1 MSKEEYICHLRN
13 GKECLSERLTR
24 LVWTY
29 INNDEN
35 FKNVCSE
42 VLSDKNYIAAVDA
55 GRTEDEYLRGC
66 VPLISG
72 IIELTLKA
80 NPLHPLSCDVVNEVL
95 ASIDFVKLER
105 DFIEAEYGAEK
116 EW

>member
-1 MSKEEYICHLRN
+1 MSKEKYICHLRN
-13 GKECLSERLTR
+13 GKECPSERLTG
-24 LVWTY
+24 LVWMY

-35 FKNVCSE
+35 LKNVCSE
-42 VLSDKNYIAAVDA
+42 VLSDKNFIAAVDA
-55 GRTEDEYLRGC
+55 GKTEDEYLRGC

-72 IIELTLKA
+72 IIELTLKT
-80 NPLHPLSCDVVNEVL
+80 NPSHPFSCDVISEVL
-95 ASIDFVKLER
+95 ASIDFVKLEK

>member
-1 MSKEEYICHLRN
+1 MSKEKYICHLRN

-24 LVWTY
+24 LVWMY

-35 FKNVCSE
+35 LKNVCSE
-42 VLSDKNYIAAVDA
+42 VLSDKNFIAAVDA
-55 GRTEDEYLRGC
+55 GKTEDEYLRGC

-72 IIELTLKA
+72 IIELTLKT
-80 NPLHPLSCDVVNEVL
+80 NPLHPFSCDVVSEIL
-95 ASIDFVKLER
+95 ASIDFVKLEK

-116 EW
+116 E